1 MSTSLDYESEPDD
14 PDDLSLNYIS
24 NEYDHEARWKHMLGN
39 YSQHVHSPP
48 LSELDRDRPA
58 LATMPDRW
66 IRRNGTPY
74 WNPDDVVSIQI
85 NGQTIYS
92 ATRSA
97 GVTINQLPF
106 LPYFRI
112 QFRSLMFHFRWS
124 LDILGWFIRKC
135 LQCPH
140 WRHHQVTSPFAD

>member
-1 MSTSLDYESEPDD
+1 MSNSLDYESEPDD
-14 PDDLSLNYIS
+14 PDDLSLKYIS
-24 NEYDHEARWKHMLGN
+24 NEYDHEVRWQHMLDN

-48 LSELDRDRPA
+48 LFELDRDRPA

-66 IRRNGTPY
+66 IHRHGTPY
-74 WNPDDVVSIQI
+74 WNPDDVVSIQV

-92 ATRSA
+92 ASRSGGIA
-97 GVTINQLPF
+97 INQLPSP
-106 LPYFRI
+106 PYFRI

-135 LQCPH
+135 HQCPH